1 MAEVELTYSPVTPAT
16 WADFEA
22 VFGQNGACAGCWC
35 MWWRLP
41 RAEWTRQQYEGNR
54 LAMRALVDG
63 GHVPGLLA
71 YRDGTP
77 VSWCSV
83 APRSFFP
90 VLDRSRVLKPVD
102 DLPVWSI
109 VCFYTC
115 VGHRRRGMTAGLIG
129 AALDWARQ
137 NQAAVVEAYPVDR
150 VGAFSSGGDFTGVA
164 SSFTRAGFVEVARRS
179 PTRPIMRYTFPVA

>member
-1 MAEVELTYSPVTPAT
+1 MANTQMSFAPVTPET
-16 WADFEA
+16 WADFET

-54 LAMRALVDG
+54 LTMKALVDG

-109 VCFYTC
+109 VCFYTR
-115 VGHRRRGMTAGLIG
+115 VGHRHRGATAGLIG
-129 AALDWARQ
+129 AALDWTRK
-137 NQAAVVEAYPVDR
+137 NEAAVVEAYPIDR
-150 VGAFSSGGDFTGVA
+150 PGAFSSGGDFTGVA
-164 SSFTRAGFVEVARRS
+164 STFVRAGFVEVARRS
-179 PTRPIMRYTFPVA
+179 PTRPILRYTFSRE